1 LKKYGMISFWA
12 NILAIAG
19 IIIDSYYINGNI
31 YPNVSLSLLILL
43 SVCLVTQSIISAL
56 RIAEVYKDL
65 AVSASRMEQARKQIT
80 IQKEYYDALSAQM
93 MEIRGIKHDLRH
105 FIGVIMRLSEEG
117 KHEELKR
124 FLGEYSKETETDPL
138 PFFCENVAVNS
149 ILGYYSLKA
158 KKGGIPFTCTCRI
171 PKQISVSEIDLCIVL
186 GNALENAVEAC
197 SRLEN
202 PKTGFV
208 SVEVGIVNRRLLIKI
223 ENAYNGHIKL
233 SDGKYLSVKKG
244 KTGGIG
250 IQNIRKVVEAYEGY
264 HKIKHNG
271 KVFTLMAAFSLS
283 AETENDA
290 NSDRLAST

>member
-1 LKKYGMISFWA
+1 M
-12 NILAIAG
+12 
-19 IIIDSYYINGNI
+19 
-31 YPNVSLSLLILL
+31 
-43 SVCLVTQSIISAL
+43 
-56 RIAEVYKDL
+56 
-65 AVSASRMEQARKQIT
+65 
-80 IQKEYYDALSAQM
+80 
-93 MEIRGIKHDLRH
+93 
-105 FIGVIMRLSEEG
+105 
-117 KHEELKR
+117 
-124 FLGEYSKETETDPL
+124 
-138 PFFCENVAVNS
+138 
-149 ILGYYSLKA
+149 KA
-158 KKGGIPFTCTCRI
+158 KKGGIPFTVPPNTETNIR
-171 PKQISVSEIDLCIVL
+171 QRNRSCIVL

-197 SRLEN
+197 SRLRTEN
-202 PKTGFV
+202 RFV